1 MLIKIEFNEESGLSL
16 EPIELVNST
25 DEIQTR
31 VEHKFTYISP
41 DQSERETAADGS
53 LMLKFTTPWN
63 KVATQEA
70 RTILYLLYKHFTTNK
85 DQIKSLILYSDDIQV
100 FNSEE
105 MGLELGSP
113 FLADTALD
121 IEDERDNY
129 IVLSMPLTWKKVDDT
144 EEEV

>member
-1 MLIKIEFNEESGLSL
+1 MLIKIEFNEESGLEL

-31 VEHKFTYISP
+31 VEHKFTYMNQ
-41 DQSERETAADGS
+41 DQSERETASDGS

-63 KVATQEA
+63 KIATQEA
-70 RTILYLLYKHFTTNK
+70 RVVLYQLYKYLTMYK
-85 DQIKSLILYSDDIQV
+85 EQIKSLVFYSEDIQV

-105 MGLELGSP
+105 MGLEIGSP
-113 FLADTALD
+113 FLADTALN

-129 IVLSMPLTWKKVDDT
+129 IVVSVPLFWKNNDIK
-144 EEEV
+144 EEV